1 MELRPGVRR
10 YTFPALLAVMTAL
23 GLAASSLGAPVFP
36 FGVCA
41 FLILSFVPG
50 AAVYRLA
57 ARNPE
62 ALEEFT
68 SAVALSPVL
77 TAGAATLLMLA
88 GAGARETASI
98 SLLLAFVLGAVALL
112 RPRTSSCSLNRREG
126 FALAAFLAI
135 VSALIVYL
143 PATSEWWRVRSDGW
157 FHGAVIAQIADYGI
171 PPEDPYAAGFPLQ
184 YMWFFHVYAFALSKA
199 SGIDPFMVMA
209 LINVPSLV
217 GLALGGFLFS
227 SIYRKTFSHN
237 FAAALT
243 VVFGMNAA
251 IWLFLPVKFLQAF
264 SGDVRGFEEVA
275 RVFSLR
281 PYDALTVRGFVQLGF
296 IQEWLLDKFMVAT
309 AFTVGLTLMAV
320 LWWAAARYVTTE
332 RREYLVAA
340 FLSAFGVVAY
350 HTALGMVVF
359 GSVGLGLL
367 AMLALRRRSG
377 GCPARPI
384 FRLLVAMATAGVLLL
399 PYMYSI
405 TYAKTGEAAFPLGLS
420 FLKML
425 GIVVSCAL
433 VIFLSAF
440 QWRRSLRDKSPA
452 GRFLVWTTASVIF
465 LCAIVR
471 LPAANAYDKFPFLL
485 FFPLAVLGGWTLAEY
500 AERAAAPRRRTL
512 RYIVACVLAF
522 GPLNVFMFAGYYNTV
537 PVPIM
542 SDDEKKVGEWIR
554 AATPRESVVIDTNL
568 NCFLLISGPR
578 RYYMASEL
586 YALGWGY
593 DQTEIGKR
601 VRVIKDLYS
610 PGGLEPETFETVG
623 FLPYPLYIL
632 VRTDE
637 PSIDQ
642 AKFGENPRLFHR
654 VFSAGPIAVFEL
666 DREAFRSTAAGTG
679 QTG

>member
-1 MELRPGVRR
+1 MTGPGARR
-10 YTFPALLAVMTAL
+10 YTFPAVLAAMTLL
-23 GLAASSLGAPVFP
+23 GLAASWLGAPVFP

-41 FLILSFVPG
+41 FLVLSLVPG

-57 ARNPE
+57 SKDPE
-62 ALEEFT
+62 VVEEIT
-68 SAVALSPVL
+68 AAVALSPVL
-77 TAGAATLLMLA
+77 TSAGATLLMLS
-88 GAGARETASI
+88 GVGARETGAI
-98 SLLLAFVLGAVALL
+98 VLLLASFLGTAALL
-112 RPRTSSCSLNRREG
+112 RPRSQACSVDRRQG
-126 FALAAFLAI
+126 LALAVFLVI
-135 VSALIVYL
+135 LSGLIIYL
-143 PATSEWWRVRSDGW
+143 PAASEWWRVRSDGW

-171 PPEDPYAAGFPLQ
+171 PPEDPYAVGFPLQ
-184 YMWFFHVYAFALSKA
+184 YMWIFHVFAFVLAKA

-209 LINVPSLV
+209 LINVFALV
-217 GLALGGFLFS
+217 GLALAAFLFS
-227 SIYRKTFSHN
+227 SVYRKAFSHN

-264 SGDVRGFEEVA
+264 SGDVRGLQEVA

-320 LWWAAARYVTTE
+320 LWWAAARYLTTE
-332 RREYLVAA
+332 KRQYLVAA
-340 FLSAFGVVAY
+340 LVSAFGVVAF

-359 GSVGLGLL
+359 GSVAGGLAVMLVLKRRSEECNPRAIIRLL
-367 AMLALRRRSG
+367 A
-377 GCPARPI
+377 
-384 FRLLVAMATAGVLLL
+384 AMALAGVLLL

-440 QWRRSLRDKSPA
+440 QWRRILREKNA
-452 GRFLVWTTASVIF
+452 AAVFLVWATAAVIV
-465 LCAIVR
+465 LCAIIR

-485 FFPLAVLGGWTLAEY
+485 FFPLAVLGGWTIAEY
-500 AERAAAPRRRTL
+500 SERGLTARRRVL
-512 RYIVACVLAF
+512 RYVVACLLAF
-522 GPLNVFMFAGYYNTV
+522 GPLNIFMFAGYYNTV

-542 SDDEKKVGEWIR
+542 NKDEDKVGAWMR

-568 NCFLLISGPR
+568 NCFLLIAGPR

-586 YALGWGY
+586 YAAGWGY

-601 VRVIKDLYS
+601 VRVIKDLYA
-610 PGGLEPETFETVG
+610 PGDPERQTLETLGALTF
-623 FLPYPLYIL
+623 PIYIL
-632 VRTDE
+632 VRSDE
-637 PSIDQ
+637 AAVDGE
-642 AKFGENPRLFHR
+642 KFERHTRLFRR
-654 VFSAGPIAVFEL
+654 VFAAGSITVFEI
-666 DREAFRSTAAGTG
+666 DRNECRAASARTG